1 MELKELTF
9 LETKIDHLIKLVEFF
24 DSENKKLR
32 QKLRTASNSASFDQ
46 APVEQAV
53 KRIKAIVKQ
62 LKEEIK

>member
-1 MELKELTF
+1 MEFEELTF
-9 LETKIDHLIKLVEFF
+9 LENKVDRLIKLVEFF
-24 DSENKKLR
+24 DSENKKSR
-32 QKLRTASNSASFDQ
+32 QKLRTASNNVSFIQ